1 MPGSKSFVNAVCGV
15 VYLGSSIVAAGQVV
29 NAPASDPLEAL
40 RAQMEQLR
48 MTLNAMSDELAG
60 TRRESQELRQE
71 LRAVREELDGVRSQ
85 SPAARNA
92 DRPPEQ
98 ARNFDDQVAVL
109 AEDQQLLS
117 AKVEDQY
124 QTKVESGSKYRVH
137 LSGMVLLNLFST
149 RGAVDNLD
157 FPKMANVKAPGESN
171 GSFAATARQS
181 QFSLEVLGPQWKGAK
196 TSGDVSLDFFG
207 GFLSNPEGV
216 TAGLVRLRTARVALD
231 WSNTSIVAGQD
242 IPFFSPLSP
251 TSLASTAY
259 PALSSAG
266 NLWAWTPQVRI
277 EYRITLSDRTKA
289 IIQGG
294 ILDPL
299 TGELPAEYNRVPT
312 AGESSRVPA
321 YAMRVGL
328 QRTAHERLAAI
339 GVGTYYSRQNWGFGR
354 SVDAWAA
361 TMDWDLPL
369 GRWISLSGELYRG
382 QALGGLGGGV
392 SGSVLFTGSPL
403 FQTSA
408 VLPIESAGGWSQL
421 KFKPLEKIEVNAAFG
436 GDYPFHSGLTGLS
449 IEQQT
454 AVSRNTSGFFNAIYQ
469 PRSNL
474 LFSVEYRRLWT
485 FGFDGAKRI
494 ADHVSLSSGVVF

>member
-1 MPGSKSFVNAVCGV
+1 
-15 VYLGSSIVAAGQVV
+15 
-29 NAPASDPLEAL
+29 
-40 RAQMEQLR
+40 MEQLR

-216 TAGLVRLRTARVALD
+216 TAGLVRTPPYRQGRFGLVEHVHCGGAGYSLLLAALSHVVGFD
-231 WSNTSIVAGQD
+231 C
-242 IPFFSPLSP
+242 
-251 TSLASTAY
+251 
-259 PALSSAG
+259 LSSAFLCWQPLG
-266 NLWAWTPQVRI
+266 MDSASSYRAPHHPIGSHQGDHPRWDSRSPYWRI
-277 EYRITLSDRTKA
+277 A
-289 IIQGG
+289 G
-294 ILDPL
+294 
-299 TGELPAEYNRVPT
+299 RVQSSAYGRRVQPS
-312 AGESSRVPA
+312 AGLCDES
-321 YAMRVGL
+321 
-328 QRTAHERLAAI
+328 RTATH
-339 GVGTYYSRQNWGFGR
+339 GT
-354 SVDAWAA
+354 
-361 TMDWDLPL
+361 
-369 GRWISLSGELYRG
+369 
-382 QALGGLGGGV
+382 
-392 SGSVLFTGSPL
+392 
-403 FQTSA
+403 
-408 VLPIESAGGWSQL
+408 
-421 KFKPLEKIEVNAAFG
+421 
-436 GDYPFHSGLTGLS
+436 
-449 IEQQT
+449 
-454 AVSRNTSGFFNAIYQ
+454 
-469 PRSNL
+469 
-474 LFSVEYRRLWT
+474 
-485 FGFDGAKRI
+485 
-494 ADHVSLSSGVVF
+494 

>member
-1 MPGSKSFVNAVCGV
+1 MQGIRCLVNAMCGAM
-15 VYLGSSIVAAGQVV
+15 YLGSAIAAAGQT
-29 NAPASDPLEAL
+29 PASDPLETL

-48 MTLNAMSDELAG
+48 ATLSEMSDQLAG

-85 SPAARNA
+85 SAAARSA

-98 ARNFDDQVAVL
+98 GRSLDDRVAAV

-124 QTKVESGSKYRVH
+124 QTKVESGSKYRVR
-137 LSGMVLLNLFST
+137 LSGLVLLNLFST

-157 FPKMANVKAPGESN
+157 LPKMAKAKAPGESN

-181 QFSLEVLGPQWKGAK
+181 QLSLEVLGPQWKGAK
-196 TSGDVSLDFFG
+196 TSGDVSFDFFG
-207 GFLSNPEGV
+207 GFPSNPEGV
-216 TAGLVRLRTARVALD
+216 TSGVVRLRTAKVALD
-231 WSNTSIVAGQD
+231 WTNTSIVAGQD

-266 NLWAWTPQVRI
+266 NLWAWTPQVRV
-277 EYRITLSDRTKA
+277 EHRIALSDRTKV
-289 IIQGG
+289 ILQGG

-312 AGESSRVPA
+312 AGEASRVPA
-321 YAMRVGL
+321 YAMRLGL
-328 QRTAHERLAAI
+328 QRTAYERLAAI
-339 GVGTYYSRQNWGFGR
+339 GVGAYYSRQNWGFGR
-354 SVDAWAA
+354 RVDSWAA

-369 GRWISLSGELYRG
+369 GHWFSLSGEAYRG
-382 QALGGLGGGV
+382 RAIGGLGGGV
-392 SGSVLFTGSPL
+392 SGSVVFTGSPSL
-403 FQTSA
+403 QTSSA
-408 VLPIESAGGWSQL
+408 LPLESVGGWSQL
-421 KFKPLEKIEVNAAFG
+421 KFKPLEKIEFNAAFG

-454 AVSRNTSGFFNAIYQ
+454 PVSRNTSGFFNVIYQ
-469 PRSNL
+469 PRSSL

-485 FGFDGAKRI
+485 SSFYGPKRV
-494 ADHVSLSSGVVF
+494 ADQVSLSSGIVF